1 MAKKYPIHHVS
12 FPTRHLVTSTFLRFQ
27 EHYESPEFA
36 GKAFTLEEYMD
47 WYAATRGAFTYCE
60 DWSGFNLPSSV
71 FAPFRAGKFDPLTRK
86 ESWLLG
92 LFEGTEEP
100 FYVIGTIDGGDALAH
115 EIVHGLFS
123 TAPGYAD
130 EVRAALK
137 THPLPKMRAALLK
150 MGYAAHVVDDEL
162 NAYLLTGLASELKGK
177 DQAEAR
183 RARKALRTIFVARF
197 GIDPGTPGGERLLAS
212 RIRHYRFPANV
223 VRPR

>member
-36 GKAFTLEEYMD
+36 GKVFTLEEFMD

-86 ESWLLG
+86 EAWLLG
-92 LFEGTEEP
+92 LFDGIEEP
-100 FYVIGTIDGGDALAH
+100 FYVIGTVEGGDALGH

-130 EVRAALK
+130 EVRATLA
-137 THPLPKMRAALLK
+137 THPLPAMRLALGK
-150 MGYAAHVVDDEL
+150 MGYAEHVFDDEL
-162 NAYLLTGLASELKGK
+162 NAYLLTGLSKELVGK
-177 DQAEAR
+177 D
-183 RARKALRTIFVARF
+183 RASAAKAKKALRAIFIGRF
-197 GIDPGTPGGERLLAS
+197 GIDPGTPAGEKALAA
-212 RIRHYRFPANV
+212 RIHHHRFPAKRA
-223 VRPR
+223 RPR